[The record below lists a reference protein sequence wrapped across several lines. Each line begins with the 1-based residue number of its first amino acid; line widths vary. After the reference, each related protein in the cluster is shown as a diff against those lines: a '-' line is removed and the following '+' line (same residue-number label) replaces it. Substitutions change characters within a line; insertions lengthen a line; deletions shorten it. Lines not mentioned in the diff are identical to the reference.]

1 MSQFWSWFYSNART
15 ASHPFGSRA
24 NVCYVIVMKSIPTAR
39 LGVLMVLA
47 LALGLFTG
55 CQTKPAVDWNAR
67 VGTYT
72 FDQAVAELGPPDRQT
87 KLGDDKTVAQWITHR
102 NSGVGFSV
110 GSGFGSG
117 PVGVGASQSV
127 GPSYR
132 DLILTLTFRTD
143 HVLSAWS
150 KNY

>member
-1 MSQFWSWFYSNART
+1 
-15 ASHPFGSRA
+15 
-24 NVCYVIVMKSIPTAR
+24 MKSHLTAR
-39 LGVLMVLA
+39 FAMLIVLA
-47 LALGLFTG
+47 LALGLFAG
-55 CQTKPAVDWNAR
+55 CKSTPPVDWNAR

-72 FDQAVAELGPPDRQT
+72 FDQAVAELGPPDRQN
-87 KLGDDKTVAQWITHR
+87 KLSDDKTVAQWITHR
-102 NSGVGFSV
+102 NSGTGFSV

-127 GPSYR
+127 SPSYQE
-132 DLILTLTFRTD
+132 LILTLTFQTN